1 MEVEEPL
8 VLLTLLVVMVL
19 IQYFQLLPLLVEE
32 VEAEQHLEQD
42 ELEDQVV
49 AVVHIFLALTAQ
61 DLVLVQLLEMVTH
74 HL

>member
-1 MEVEEPL
+1 LEVEETL
-8 VLLTLLVVMVL
+8 ALLTLLVVMVL
-19 IQYFQLLPLLVEE
+19 IQYFQLLPLLVAE

-49 AVVHIFLALTAQ
+49 AVVHIFLALTVQ
-61 DLVLVQLLEMVTH
+61 DQVLVQLLEMVTH